1 MTEDYSFYNKDE
13 YDLPDYLDPSSSDRK
28 PPKVDDPLAEF
39 PPPSID
45 RLMKHC
51 YVLIDT
57 DTGELAWGDTYW
69 DGWIYS
75 NWLTA
80 QREIHDTH
88 YKVVRASDLPPESY
102 SRTKD
107 AIKKI
112 RRTCREEGEAEFDVR
127 KLKSQ
132 GRWDPSSFDGED
144 E

>member
-1 MTEDYSFYNKDE
+1 MSEDYSFYKDE

-45 RLMKHC
+45 RLMKYC

-69 DGWIYS
+69 SGWIYS
-75 NWLTA
+75 SWLVA

-88 YKVVRASDLPPESY
+88 YKVVRASDLPPESF
-102 SRTKD
+102 SRT
-107 AIKKI
+107 
-112 RRTCREEGEAEFDVR
+112 REALVGISNSLIDEGGDGLDLR
-127 KLKSQ
+127 KLRSESHWATPQ
-132 GRWDPSSFDGED
+132 MLDGGE